1 MLSAKVAPV
10 AIGFHSIQG
19 LMDEDGSF
27 YVAIPQL
34 ADINLVPPNRSAK
47 QLDSIAS
54 NGLAS
59 QVVKLKT
66 PLNSKAVN
74 AISIFVL
81 EDILFNLSLRGNEK
95 AIELSRSLIGLS
107 LHKLFSSAFKQK
119 CEDEDLQNYLKMR
132 QQSKRTRRTLTDS
145 VDDWHKKNTGEK
157 APHLLYAIATNKI
170 YVALWGMNAEG
181 LERHLGC
188 GRYKSRSVMDEDS
201 LHLLEL
207 AEANVRDCIDYD
219 GTNPIAAVDCA
230 RLRKAKRLPTN
241 RLELVAG

>member
-19 LMDEDGSF
+19 LMDENGSF
-27 YVAIPQL
+27 YVAMPQL
-34 ADINLVPPNRSAK
+34 ADIKLIPQNKSAK
-47 QLDSIAS
+47 QLEPILGIDSSSHIT
-54 NGLAS
+54 
-59 QVVKLKT
+59 KLKT
-66 PLNSKAVN
+66 PIHSKAVN
-74 AISIFVL
+74 AISIVL
-81 EDILFNLSLRGNEK
+81 LEEILFNLSLKGNEK

-107 LHKLFSSAFKQK
+107 LHKLFSVAFKQK
-119 CEDEDLQNYLKMR
+119 CDDEDLQNYLKMR

-188 GRYKSRSVMDEDS
+188 VRYKSRSVMDEDS

-241 RLELVAG
+241 RLEIVAT